1 MNEQEFPIVTI
12 CGSLRYWDE
21 MLQLATYLTATGSIV
36 LMPYV
41 ADYAGGKSTDATKEM
56 LDRMHLVKIDMAQTI
71 YIVGSHIG
79 ESTQREL
86 EYAEKTS
93 KTILYAA
100 SPAPPHS

>member
-1 MNEQEFPIVTI
+1 MDNQKFPIVTI

-21 MLQLATYLTATGSIV
+21 MIQLAAYLTATGSIV

-41 ADYAGGKSTDATKEM
+41 ADYAGGKSADATKEM
-56 LDRMHLVKIDMAQTI
+56 LDRMHLVKIDMAETV

-86 EYAEKTS
+86 EYAEKQC
-93 KTILYAA
+93 KIILYAA
-100 SPAPPHS
+100 SPVERT